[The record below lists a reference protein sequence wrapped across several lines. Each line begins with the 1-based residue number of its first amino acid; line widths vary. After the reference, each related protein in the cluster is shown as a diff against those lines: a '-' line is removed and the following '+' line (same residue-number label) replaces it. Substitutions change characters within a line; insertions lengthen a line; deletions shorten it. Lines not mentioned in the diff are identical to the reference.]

1 MRRRK
6 FIGTSALGAVAAT
19 RAAATPAA
27 AIAKA
32 RAASSTAT
40 ESALAALNA
49 ARRLEIKG
57 DFAGLPSS
65 YHSDAIVVEPS
76 SLKPSIGRAAIKDTL
91 AKKAKG
97 QKLVYFYYR
106 QPQVSVSGNSAFVV
120 SNFESGYDTGDG
132 KPIEYT
138 GKSASVILLGAQP
151 PLIAQEVLVPNI
163 QAGGYGPL
171 GRALG
176 PTPFGIFPMRALGRD
191 PIPAASAGG
200 GEKDVLLAQVRKIHA
215 AWVARDTSA
224 LLKYSSKDSV
234 FLMGDYSPFYVSG
247 VADLEQ
253 HFADFYKEGSVKY
266 VRETE
271 VTVGIWGDA
280 AVVAFTF
287 DLDYAINGASR
298 RSPGRGVYAFER
310 VAGTWGMRY
319 CAATHLVARN
329 IGDPYPVPGAST

>member
-1 MRRRK
+1 MRRRQ
-6 FIGTSALGAVAAT
+6 FIETSAFGAVAAT
-19 RAAATPAA
+19 IAAATPAEA
-27 AIAKA
+27 VAKSQ
-32 RAASSTAT
+32 ASSTVL

-49 ARRLEIKG
+49 AKRLEIKG
-57 DFAGLPSS
+57 DFASLTSS

-91 AKKAKG
+91 AKKGKS

-106 QPQVSVSGNSAFVV
+106 QPQVAVSGNSAFVV

-132 KPIEYT
+132 QPVEYT

-163 QAGGYGPL
+163 QAGGYGPM

-176 PTPFGIFPMRALGRD
+176 QTPFGIFPMRALGRD
-191 PIPAASAGG
+191 PIPVASAGG
-200 GEKDVLLAQVRKIHA
+200 GEKDVLLGQVRKIHA
-215 AWVARDTSA
+215 AWVARDTSS
-224 LLKYSSKDSV
+224 LMKYSSKDGV

-247 VADLEQ
+247 SADLQQ
-253 HFADFYKEGSVKY
+253 HFADFYKESSVKY

-271 VTVGIWGDA
+271 VNVGIWGDA
-280 AVVAFTF
+280 AVVAFNF
-287 DLDYAINGASR
+287 DLDYAINGVSR

-310 VAGTWGMRY
+310 VGGTWGMRY
-319 CAATHLVARN
+319 CAATHLVARA
-329 IGDPYPVPGAST
+329 IGDPYPIPGLST

>member
-1 MRRRK
+1 MRRRH
-6 FIGTSALGAVAAT
+6 FIGTSAYGAVAAT
-19 RAAATPAA
+19 IVAAAPAA
-27 AIAKA
+27 SAAKA
-32 RAASSTAT
+32 RETSSTL
-40 ESALAALNA
+40 ESALKALDAAK
-49 ARRLEIKG
+49 RLQIKG
-57 DFAGLPSS
+57 DFAGLPAA
-65 YHSDAIVVEPS
+65 YHSDAIMVEPS

-91 AKKAKG
+91 AKKNKD

-106 QPQVSVSGNSAFVV
+106 QPQVAVSGNAAFVV

-138 GKSASVILLGAQP
+138 GKSASVVLLGAQP

-163 QAGGYGPL
+163 QAGGYGPM

-191 PIPAASAGG
+191 PVAVASAGG
-200 GEKDVLLAQVRKIHA
+200 GEKDVLLGQVRKIHT

-224 LLKYSSKDSV
+224 LLKYSSKDGV

-247 VADLEQ
+247 VADLQQ
-253 HFADFYKEGSVKY
+253 HFDDFFKESSVKY

-271 VTVGIWGDA
+271 VNVAIWGDA
-280 AVVAFTF
+280 AVVAFNF
-287 DLDYAINGASR
+287 DLDYAINGVNR

-310 VAGTWGMRY
+310 VGGTWGMRY
-319 CAATHLVARN
+319 CAATHLVARS
-329 IGDPYPVPGAST
+329 IGDPYPIPGLST